1 MRRLG
6 HHLYTSLGGQRTVF
20 CSAWLAGWRA
30 WLERRAGE
38 LYGEPGSFDIVQVS
52 GLWVAGFVQPNG
64 VDHVGRPRQLVHQIV
79 LEATNAPAIFSPL
92 LLRHALLGRLDHDDP
107 GIEHRLINDLD
118 RLDWSA
124 VMPTPQDF
132 PRILRGPARPA
143 LRGLLR
149 AQRHPGT
156 AERIQ
161 LTGLSDHLADLAA
174 GSCAVLMHGQAVRIC
189 ALAALRPEPDA
200 GVLPTV
206 HLTSG
211 GTTRMHSD
219 RLTGMADA
227 EDWLDLIANA
237 GQPHR
242 VLQLLRQADLTRL
255 LDPVRIAGLRTATS
269 SGWPGFDRDGT
280 VLVQPSWPQAGPLL
294 VALLA
299 VGAEPAVRST
309 LSRWRPTR
317 QNSGVVDIAGEA
329 ALNEQLRQ
337 PTAAGIAALIRR
349 LIDSGVADLLAAAQ
363 PDRHR

>member
-38 LYGEPGSFDIVQVS
+38 LYGEPGSFDLVQVS

-79 LEATNAPAIFSPL
+79 LEATNAPAVFSPL
-92 LLRHALLGRLDHDDP
+92 LLRHALLNRLDHDDP
-107 GIEHRLINDLD
+107 NIEHRLVTDLD

-132 PRILRGPARPA
+132 PRILRGPVRPA
-143 LRGLLR
+143 LRGMLR
-149 AQRHPGT
+149 ALRHPGT
-156 AERIQ
+156 VERVQ

-189 ALAALRPEPDA
+189 SLATLRPESDA
-200 GVLPTV
+200 GSLPTV
-206 HLTSG
+206 HLTPG
-211 GTTRMHSD
+211 GTTRMQSD
-219 RLTGMADA
+219 RLTGLADA

-242 VLQLLRQADLTRL
+242 VLQLLRQADPKKL
-255 LDPVRIAGLRTATS
+255 LDPVRIAGLRAATT
-269 SGWPGFDRDGT
+269 SGWPGFDREGT
-280 VLVQPSWPQAGPLL
+280 VLVQPSSPQAGPLL
-294 VALLA
+294 AALLV
-299 VGAEPAVRST
+299 VGADSAVRAS
-309 LSRWRPTR
+309 LSRWRLTR

-329 ALNEQLRQ
+329 ALNEQLRL
-337 PTAAGIAALIRR
+337 PTAIGIAALIRR
-349 LIDSGVADLLAAAQ
+349 LIDSGVADLLASAQ
-363 PDRHR
+363 PERNR